1 MDVNRDGPTS
11 RIIGQAVEAVLQV
24 TKMKHSKT
32 ASHRK
37 TWYAYMKILNSEF
50 LVYVWTEH
58 MWSCDTYVWLVDLQK
73 SSANSISNTGEI
85 DHG

>member
-58 MWSCDTYVWLVDLQK
+58 M
-73 SSANSISNTGEI
+73 
-85 DHG
+85 